1 MRGGRISGEENRER
15 GDEEERKHSGDKD
28 PVGEEAPEAESTE
41 TRSSSA
47 PASSESDRHWNQDL
61 SLSFNQND
69 INTIRLNA
77 HDRGTEGEDAL
88 FQIRDCQ
95 IGNK

>member
-47 PASSESDRHWNQDL
+47 PASS
-61 SLSFNQND
+61 
-69 INTIRLNA
+69 
-77 HDRGTEGEDAL
+77 
-88 FQIRDCQ
+88 
-95 IGNK
+95 